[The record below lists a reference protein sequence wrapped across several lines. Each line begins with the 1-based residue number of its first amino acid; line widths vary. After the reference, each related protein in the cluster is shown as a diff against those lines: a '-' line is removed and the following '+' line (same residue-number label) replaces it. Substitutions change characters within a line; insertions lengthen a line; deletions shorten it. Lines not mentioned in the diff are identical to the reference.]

1 MKERRRA
8 PRHRCRLRAELLR
21 GAKRFEASLLDV
33 SLSGLSLQ
41 AGLAL
46 PQGEPVE
53 LAIEGGVRVKAL
65 AWHTHRLKKPGPAT
79 FKIGMML
86 AEVGPDYEALVS
98 RVAASR
104 PAARPTPAAD
114 AETPAP
120 PPAATQQSPSLAD
133 LVARTA
139 PLRALAAAPAAVPAE
154 RRGGPPLPSKRPPW
168 WRLRLK
174 EKSGTRSR
182 VVTLAAASEE
192 AAVAGSLAEAGPD
205 WEVLEVVRA

>member
-41 AGLAL
+41 AGVAL

-65 AWHTHRLKKPGPAT
+65 AWHTHRLKKPGPPT

-86 AEVGPDYEALVS
+86 AEVGPEYEALVT

-104 PAARPTPAAD
+104 PAPRPTPAD
-114 AETPAP
+114 AAA
-120 PPAATQQSPSLAD
+120 PAAPSAPQQRPSLAD

-139 PLRALAAAPAAVPAE
+139 PLRALAAAPAAAPAA
-154 RRGGPPLPSKRPPW
+154 RRGAPPIPSKRPPW

-192 AAVAGSLAEAGPD
+192 AAVAGSLAEAGPG
-205 WEVLEVVRA
+205 WEVLEVSLA